1 MIPKSKNKLLEKKRR
16 KYMEIQWKLNEE
28 FEKKEVYKKLNKK
41 FYRKD
46 FKKNEEIWKLR
57 NEIGKLVDEK
67 YNLEIQL
74 QKEKEKNKELEEK
87 LKEKIYLKSQ
97 KYKDEKK
104 QIEEMIIQDF

>member
-46 FKKNEEIWKLR
+46 FKKNEEI
-57 NEIGKLVDEK
+57 
-67 YNLEIQL
+67 
-74 QKEKEKNKELEEK
+74 
-87 LKEKIYLKSQ
+87 
-97 KYKDEKK
+97 
-104 QIEEMIIQDF
+104 